1 MLRCLRKAVRLVRSF
16 SEPVDLRSRKEM
28 TAYLQNHF
36 RYSTMNSWNGADSYA
51 HNLKIYKLGLD
62 PEIEMKL
69 YDLLQFQEFYDSQR
83 ELMDDFARCHQFRWQ
98 VGMNGRSGGYLVL
111 YEGELR
117 STGYLSFCTCC
128 GQKNYRRV
136 EEIGNVCGR
145 CHSPARANY
154 VTSPMQAVSFPGRGV
169 DMDED
174 YDEWPIQALRDR
186 VRLVQDFDWLADD
199 LVAQAVQFAQDYEI
213 EEVEVCVPQTQRV
226 LVANR

>member
-1 MLRCLRKAVRLVRSF
+1 MLRYLRKAVRLVRSF

-28 TAYLQNHF
+28 TAYLQKHF

-51 HNLKIYKLGLD
+51 HNLKIYNLGLD

-69 YDLLQFQEFYDSQR
+69 YDLLQFQEFYDTQR
-83 ELMDDFARCHQFRWQ
+83 ELMDDFARRHQFIWQ

-128 GQKNYRRV
+128 GQRNYRRV
-136 EEIGNVCGR
+136 EETGNVCGR
-145 CHSPARANY
+145 CHSPARVNY
-154 VTSPMQAVSFPGRGV
+154 LTSPMQAVSFPGRGV

-174 YDEWPIQALRDR
+174 YDEWPIQVLRDR
-186 VRLVQDFDWLADD
+186 VRLVQDFDRLADD